1 MDRSRTLKLI
11 SQTYKKDSIGQ
22 MIPEETEREVFCSVS
37 SVSGSEWIEAGR
49 NGIRPEVKITMF
61 QPDYQGELITELDG
75 TRYSV
80 YRTYMAK
87 NELIELYLEKKAGV

>member
-1 MDRSRTLKLI
+1 MDRSRILKLI
-11 SQTYKKDSIGQ
+11 GQTYKKDSIGQ
-22 MIPEETEREVFCSVS
+22 MIPEETEREAFCSVA
-37 SVSGSEWIEAGR
+37 SVSGSEFIEAGR
-49 NGIRPEVKITMF
+49 NGIKPEIKVTMF
-61 QPDYQGELITELDG
+61 RPDYRGEVIAELDG

>member
-1 MDRSRTLKLI
+1 MDRSRIIKLI
-11 SQTYKKDSIGQ
+11 GQTYKKDSIGQ

-37 SVSGSEWIEAGR
+37 SVSGSEWFEAGR
-49 NGIRPEVKITMF
+49 NGIRPEVKVTMF
-61 QPDYQGELITELDG
+61 CPDYQGEVIAELDG

-87 NELIELYLEKKAGV
+87 HELMELYLEKKAGV